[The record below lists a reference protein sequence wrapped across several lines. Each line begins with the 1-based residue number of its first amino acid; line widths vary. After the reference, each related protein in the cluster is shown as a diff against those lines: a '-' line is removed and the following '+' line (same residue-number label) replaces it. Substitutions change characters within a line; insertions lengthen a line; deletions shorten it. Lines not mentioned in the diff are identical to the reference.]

1 MKRGLLAI
9 ALGITFLILM
19 TWIGTLLTSIVPH
32 RATAQVQT
40 AQAGPYQVTLQVNP
54 NPPLITQPATLSI
67 QVLQNASKQPVTN
80 AHVTLENNMKT
91 MDMGTD
97 QVEAK
102 SQGNGM
108 YLANVQFTMSGPWQ
122 VQVVIS
128 MPGEIQTFKASFEVT
143 AQ

>member
-32 RATAQVQT
+32 RVTAPVQT
-40 AQAGPYQVTLQVNP
+40 TQAGPYQVTLQVNP
-54 NPPLITQPATLSI
+54 NPPLITRPAALSI
-67 QVLQNASKQPVTN
+67 QVLLNASKQPVTN
-80 AHVTLENNMKT
+80 AHVTLEGNMET

-97 QVEAK
+97 HVEAK
-102 SQGNGM
+102 SQDNGT

-122 VQVVIS
+122 VQVAIS
-128 MPGEIQTFKASFEVT
+128 LPGETQTFSAVFEVT